1 MYRTSDPPTRGKPI
15 TTNKH
20 PKTFWCKVFGCKRS
34 TIFPFT
40 TFWLFLEN
48 RGYRFVCGQYFCQRC
63 GNSIYFN
70 WDQQA
75 NFGINCGDYITEN
88 NKIVG
93 IELVLV
99 QNSVPQYKK
108 FYFDKT
114 AIIAASVE
122 DFSKDEWL
130 LINTG
135 TKQDVEPFVLFSK
148 EKILFD
154 AASCKLH
161 SVIG

>member
-1 MYRTSDPPTRGKPI
+1 MYRTLTPPFQGKSM
-15 TTNKH
+15 TTAKH

-40 TFWLFLEN
+40 TFWLLLED
-48 RGYRFVCGQYFCQRC
+48 RTYRLVCGQYFCQRC
-63 GNSIYFN
+63 GNLIYFN

-88 NKIVG
+88 NKVVG

-99 QNSVPQYKK
+99 QNGVPQYKK

-114 AIIAASVE
+114 AIVAASVE

-135 TKQDVEPFVLFSK
+135 IKQDFQPYILFSK
-148 EKILFD
+148 EMILFD
-154 AASCKLH
+154 VASCKLH

>member
-1 MYRTSDPPTRGKPI
+1 MYRTLTLPIQGKSM
-15 TTNKH
+15 TTGKH

-48 RGYRFVCGQYFCQRC
+48 RGHRFVCGQYFCQRC
-63 GNSIYFN
+63 GNSIYLN

-75 NFGINCGDYITEN
+75 NYRIDCGDYVTEN

-93 IELVLV
+93 IELV
-99 QNSVPQYKK
+99 QDSVPKKYKK
-108 FYFDKT
+108 FYFDKM
-114 AIIAASVE
+114 AIIVASVE

-135 TKQDVEPFVLFSK
+135 AKQNVEPFVLFSK

-154 AASCKLH
+154 VASCKLH